1 MLKPSSTLLTC
12 LIWRCEMI
20 VACPLCGRKHTDDFC
35 FIKNKHIPDDVILFE
50 FGSDERDDDFNY
62 EQEQ

>member
-1 MLKPSSTLLTC
+1 
-12 LIWRCEMI
+12 MI

-35 FIKNKHIPDDVILFE
+35 FIKNKHIPDDVLLFE